1 MGASASIVSKQQQQ
15 HLKYHLHDK
24 AKLVQE
30 RLHDLDG
37 QCQVW
42 LAKAHRQSNLTRH
55 QVRIL
60 VVELE
65 KRKHA
70 FQQLA
75 HEKLK
80 PILDALQPYY
90 DKYEPIVEK
99 YVVWTVQQTKF
110 VLDKVDAAVT
120 TATLQALYQ
129 ARRQMVSQ
137 LSTATIASYFH
148 IPNVLAVKI
157 AKRAFSIQNCGPD
170 LRHHEVEWTCCIT
183 DAKLISKLFQLQWVP
198 WSPTSSIAVKLTETY
213 MLDVEYYALNEF
225 AIKYVEHLH
234 LRCGPKWIAL
244 DTRRSNHSTAPRW
257 LQRIDYK
264 EREKRSTLFHDLI
277 AEAYNQ
283 MRRDD
288 LAKRSADEKAI
299 AEAAAHAP
307 PPPKKLTVL
316 TPEMIKRTLATL
328 ADKIT
333 QEERFVFYTLGEY
346 ETWRMEQEDVHLKG
360 DLTIGELYALFEMEK
375 HDDRLREYAARLVE
389 IQERI
394 AMEREDVNRSES
406 KEEQERKRM
415 QMFDLNVDSDSD
427 DDDSSGDDD

>member
-1 MGASASIVSKQQQQ
+1 MGASASIVSKQQQ
-15 HLKYHLHDK
+15 LLARKYRLHDK
-24 AKLVQE
+24 AKLVHE
-30 RLHDLDG
+30 RLHALEG

-42 LAKAHRQSNLTRH
+42 LATAHRQSKLTRR

-60 VVELE
+60 VVELQ
-65 KRKHA
+65 KQTHA
-70 FQQLA
+70 FQELA
-75 HEKLK
+75 HEKLQ
-80 PILDALQPYY
+80 PILDALQPYV

-99 YVVWTVQQTKF
+99 YVVWTVHQTKV

-148 IPNVLAVKI
+148 IHIPNVVAVKI

-170 LRHHEVEWTCCIT
+170 LRHHEVEWTCCLT

-198 WSPTSSIAVKLTETY
+198 WSPTSSIAVKLTETF

-225 AIKYVEHLH
+225 AIKYVAHLH

-244 DTRRSNHSTAPRW
+244 DTRQSNHSTAPQW

-283 MRRDD
+283 MRRAD

-299 AEAAAHAP
+299 AEAAANAP
-307 PPPKKLTVL
+307 PPMKLTVL
-316 TPEMIKRTLATL
+316 TPEMIKRTLAAL

-333 QEERFVFYTLGEY
+333 LEERFVFYTLGEY
-346 ETWRMEQEDVHLKG
+346 ETWRMEQEDVHLNG
-360 DLTIGELYALFEMEK
+360 DLTIGELYQLFEMEK

-394 AMEREDVNRSES
+394 EMEHEDVNRNDTN
-406 KEEQERKRM
+406 EEQERKRM

-427 DDDSSGDDD
+427 NSDDDDG